1 MGVQKLSQILL
12 LMLAI
17 TLSLLVYNFYI
28 KNNQKAGAEKI
39 IKTINNEAK
48 EEDLKDVINDLKY
61 SSVDIKGNK
70 YQILSKEGVI
80 DLANSNIIYMTK
92 VDAKIEL
99 LNEEPIFVTSNFA
112 KYNQNTNDTTFT
124 ENVLLLSGLHT
135 INTEE
140 LDFSFEN
147 SLVNMSNE
155 VVYKSKDTILV
166 GDRLEFDLITKK
178 TKIFMN
184 NKSKKVKIKTIK

>member
-147 SLVNMSNE
+147 SLANMSNE

>member
-1 MGVQKLSQILL
+1 MGVKKLSQILL

-28 KNNQKAGAEKI
+28 KNNQKVGAEKI

-70 YQILSKEGVI
+70 YQILSKEGAI
-80 DLANSNIIYMTK
+80 DLANPNIIYMTK

>member
-1 MGVQKLSQILL
+1 M
-12 LMLAI
+12 
-17 TLSLLVYNFYI
+17 
-28 KNNQKAGAEKI
+28 
-39 IKTINNEAK
+39 
-48 EEDLKDVINDLKY
+48 
-61 SSVDIKGNK
+61 
-70 YQILSKEGVI
+70 
-80 DLANSNIIYMTK
+80 
-92 VDAKIEL
+92 

>member
-1 MGVQKLSQILL
+1 MGVQKLSQIFL